1 MKNFPWKNVLI
12 LIALIFA
19 CAFLARALTNSETI
33 VDYVEKNQVIENEQ
47 VDWPAH
53 LFYFYGLY

>member
-33 VDYVEKNQVIENEQ
+33 IDYVEKNQVIENEQ
-47 VDWPAH
+47 VD
-53 LFYFYGLY
+53 

>member
-12 LIALIFA
+12 LLALVFA
-19 CAFLARALTNSETI
+19 CAFLARALTHSETT

-47 VDWPAH
+47 VD
-53 LFYFYGLY
+53 